1 MMKSAPAKT
10 NQDIERHYFEQFCQV
25 YALPDGAIT
34 HGDKPDV
41 MISGRTTTGIEI
53 TNLYLQ
59 SGTEIG
65 SEQRQRPLRAGVVAD
80 AQRLYRLGGGRNN
93 ELTVG
98 FDGGNPISPARCRA
112 LPALLAAF
120 AHQIEKLD
128 SGPIDR
134 EAFRETMPEL
144 AFVYLNARNYAD
156 AQWRIAQ
163 LYSVEMASRE
173 NLRSVIA
180 QKEMKATD
188 YRRCDRLWLLVVVDW
203 IDPAQEQE
211 IRTDNLEI
219 KSSVFEKVI
228 LFKPNFNHVV
238 ELTVRQRHIG

>member
-1 MMKSAPAKT
+1 MAKSAPAKT
-10 NQDIERHYFEQFCQV
+10 NEDIERHYFDQFCQV
-25 YALPDGAIT
+25 YALPEGAVT

-41 MISGRTTTGIEI
+41 VIAGRTTTGIEI

-65 SEQRQRPLRAGVVAD
+65 SEQRQRPFRASVVAG
-80 AQRLYRLGGGRNN
+80 AQRLYRLGGGRGI
-93 ELTVG
+93 ELTVA
-98 FDGGNPISPARCRA
+98 FDGSNPISPARRRV

-120 AHQIEKLD
+120 AHRIDKLQ
-128 SGPIDR
+128 SGPIDNA
-134 EAFRETMPEL
+134 AFRETMPEL
-144 AFVYLNARNYAD
+144 ESVYLNAKDYAD

-163 LYSVEMASRE
+163 LYSVEMASME
-173 NLRSVIA
+173 NLISVVA
-180 QKEMKATD
+180 QKEVKATN

-203 IDPAQEQE
+203 IDQAQEQE

-219 KSSVFEKVI
+219 ESSVFEKII

-238 ELTVRQRHIG
+238 ELAVRRRLVG